1 MEYSS
6 PKLRDKIILHL
17 GYPKTGTTFLQ
28 QNVYPK
34 LNNIRY
40 LGKFY
45 RKKEIDDENTINIER
60 IRDYLC
66 NSKFNDLN
74 IEKEIISEFKN
85 ITNKNT
91 TYLLSAE
98 YFFDIE
104 VNEIRNNQ
112 VEIVMLHTVC
122 NRAFE
127 FFHKFFESV
136 EIMITIRNPDT
147 LLHRMY
153 LDRYAYYRHFN
164 IMSYEEFLKYQ
175 FQKNDSF
182 GNSLIY
188 EKLINNIEQE
198 YRNKVFFF
206 KYEKLFDKDH
216 LEISKLSKL
225 IEITENKLKDLFSN
239 EIINKSKIKNN
250 SFQSREKVYPL
261 FLYRI
266 YVKISYLAPRFIT
279 TIIKYLFDNFKQ
291 YHKISNVIIS
301 PEYRKTREDY
311 EKI

>member
-6 PKLRDKIILHL
+6 PKLSDRIILHL

-28 QNVYPK
+28 ENVYPT
-34 LNNIRY
+34 LTNLQY

-45 RKKEIDDENTINIER
+45 PKKEIDDENTINIER
-60 IRDYLC
+60 IRNYIC

-74 IEKEIISEFKN
+74 IEKKIVSEFKN

-98 YFFDIE
+98 FFFDIE

-127 FFHKFFESV
+127 FFHKYFESV

-153 LDRYAYYRHFN
+153 LDRYSYYRHIN
-164 IMSYEEFLKYQ
+164 IITYEKFLTYQ

-182 GNSLIY
+182 GNSLNY

-198 YRNKVFFF
+198 YRNKVYFF
-206 KYEKLFDKDH
+206 KYEKLFNKDH

-225 IEITENKLKDLFSN
+225 IDTTENKLIDLFSGEKVN
-239 EIINKSKIKNN
+239 VSKKKDN

-261 FLYRI
+261 FLYLF
-266 YVKISYLAPRFIT
+266 YNKISNFAPKFII

-291 YHKISNVIIS
+291 YHKVSNVIIS
-301 PEYRKTREDY
+301 PEYKKIREYYD
-311 EKI
+311 KI